1 MPVPMLK
8 NVDRILYI
16 QLVILFLSHNIFLAR
31 RIYDACI
38 AFNIQT
44 GLRENRRLTHSILS

>member
-31 RIYDACI
+31 RILYTPSKEYIVYMMRASHLIFRPD
-38 AFNIQT
+38 
-44 GLRENRRLTHSILS
+44 